1 MIIVVFHSFLIHFS
15 ISKLIVFFFII
26 LIFTE
31 DQSQSVEAGSGQAPP
46 QVNQEQSQA
55 VVKSKSYTVG
65 KAIVEIMQSFFLL
78 NTN

>member
-1 MIIVVFHSFLIHFS
+1 MIIVVFHRITFQYRNLF
-15 ISKLIVFFFII
+15 FFFII

-31 DQSQSVEAGSGQAPP
+31 EQSQSVEASGGQAPP

-65 KAIVEIMQSFFLL
+65 KAIVEIMQSFFF
-78 NTN
+78 